1 MTSDPLVAFA
11 DADYIVLFG
20 AFPRTAGMQRL
31 DLLQK
36 NKAIFKEQGLAFE
49 QVGKPSCK
57 VLVVG
62 NPANTNAFIFSHFCP
77 KLPKE
82 NVTALAR
89 LDHNRT
95 VAQISQHLNV
105 WSRAVGNVFVM
116 GNHSATMVPVF

>member
-20 AFPRTAGMQRL
+20 AFPRTARMQRL

-62 NPANTNAFIFSHFCP
+62 NALIFSYFCP

-105 WSRAVGNVFVM
+105 WSMAVENVFVM
-116 GNHSATMVPVF
+116 GNHSATMGPVF